1 MGVLFVFASV
11 WSGGVLWLLYEF
23 CVCSACGYAGRGGPC
38 AGRWLVPGGGEISS
52 SATPAEVEGVQ
63 WRGGVEPT
71 EYHATRGRQ

>member
-38 AGRWLVPGGGEISS
+38 AGALARAWWGGDIQLRYTSGSGGGAV
-52 SATPAEVEGVQ
+52 AT
-63 WRGGVEPT
+63 GGG
-71 EYHATRGRQ
+71 AN